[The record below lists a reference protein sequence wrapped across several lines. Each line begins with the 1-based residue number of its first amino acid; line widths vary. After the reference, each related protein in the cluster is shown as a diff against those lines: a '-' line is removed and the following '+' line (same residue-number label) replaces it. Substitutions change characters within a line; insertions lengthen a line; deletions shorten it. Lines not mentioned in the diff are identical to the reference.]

1 MVKLN
6 FTIFRP
12 EDVVMFS
19 VLYTKDVYHETSCFC
34 NLVLNERTCTF
45 DLNELISYIYRFEL

>member
-12 EDVVMFS
+12 EDVVIFS
-19 VLYTKDVYHETSCFC
+19 VLYTKDVYREISCFG

-45 DLNELISYIYRFEL
+45 DLNELTSYIYRFEL